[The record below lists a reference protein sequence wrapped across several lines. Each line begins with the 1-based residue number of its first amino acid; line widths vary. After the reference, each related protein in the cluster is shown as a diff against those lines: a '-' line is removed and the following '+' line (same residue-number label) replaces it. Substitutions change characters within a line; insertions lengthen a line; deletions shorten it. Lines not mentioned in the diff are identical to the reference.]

1 MFNKIRESFGLTG
14 AHGIARRY
22 FVVNGFD
29 GALTMLGLIVG
40 FYLSDYQDL
49 HIVISAC
56 MGAAVALTV
65 SGISSAYI
73 SETAE
78 KQKELGELEQAM
90 IKDLSDTIHGRASR
104 LLPVLIA
111 LVNGISPFLLSLLII
126 SPIIVAQL
134 SLPLPVP
141 PLVASFLVAIAVL
154 FGLGLYLGRIS
165 GTSLMWS
172 GIRALIIALV
182 TSVIIV
188 GINLI

>member
-1 MFNKIRESFGLTG
+1 MG

-22 FVVNGFD
+22 FIVNGFD

-49 HIVISAC
+49 NVVISAC

-78 KQKELGELEQAM
+78 KQKELSKLEQAM
-90 IKDLSDTIHGRASR
+90 IKDLSDTIHGHASR

-111 LVNGISPFLLSLLII
+111 LVNGLSPFLLSLLII
-126 SPIIVAQL
+126 SPILASHL
-134 SLPLPVP
+134 SVDLPLP
-141 PLVASFLVAIAVL
+141 PLVASFFIAVVIL
-154 FGLGLYLGRIS
+154 FSLGLYLGRIS
-165 GTSLMWS
+165 GTSLLWS
-172 GIRALIIALV
+172 GIRSLFIAFI
-182 TSVIIV
+182 TGIIIV